1 MKLAKQLQRLGT
13 ETAFAVSAAAAAWA
27 AKGYKIYPFHLGD
40 INIAT
45 PGNIVEATEK
55 AIADGY
61 TGYCPG
67 AGIPEL
73 RAAIA
78 ADVGG
83 KRQLSYTADQ
93 VSIQPGG
100 KPVIGKFLAA
110 VMNPGDEVL
119 YPNPGYP
126 IYESQIEYQGGVSVP
141 YGYIETA
148 SGFDLD
154 LDAIE
159 HGIGPRTRVL
169 IYNNFQ
175 NPNGAE
181 SSRAEMVQLA
191 QFAIK
196 HDLWVLSDEAY
207 FEIQYSGQAE
217 SIVSL
222 PGMQERSVILYTCS
236 KRFAMTGWRLGAA
249 IGPQAVIDV
258 FNKLNTNIE
267 SCTTHFIQRGM
278 VDAIGGDTS
287 GPDAIINILRKRRD
301 AAVAGLNAIDGIS
314 IQAPNSTFYLFPNV
328 TNIMQR
334 KGFTELKQLMEEAL
348 TRTNVSFCT
357 RDHFGRAVEGEKNHY
372 IRFAYSGIDVEEIEA
387 GMEKLRN
394 YFEA

>member
-1 MKLAKQLQRLGT
+1 MSPK
-13 ETAFAVSAAAAAWA
+13 S
-27 AKGYKIYPFHLGD
+27 
-40 INIAT
+40 
-45 PGNIVEATEK
+45 
-55 AIADGY
+55 
-61 TGYCPG
+61 
-67 AGIPEL
+67 
-73 RAAIA
+73 
-78 ADVGG
+78 
-83 KRQLSYTADQ
+83 
-93 VSIQPGG
+93 
-100 KPVIGKFLAA
+100 
-110 VMNPGDEVL
+110 
-119 YPNPGYP
+119 
-126 IYESQIEYQGGVSVP
+126 
-141 YGYIETA
+141 YIETA

-181 SSRAEMVQLA
+181 SSRAEMEQLA
-191 QFAIK
+191 QLAIK

-348 TRTNVSFCT
+348 IRTNVSFCT